1 MSSAAGVSP
10 DPAGPP
16 GPAWPARILR
26 TDEAPR
32 YQSDYNRMPF
42 QFAHHLGNH
51 PLFEVPQLVKLACFL
66 EESRVSGRVTLFSDD
81 AALTQGWQRSRR
93 SGTNVSECLADIE
106 KSHSWV
112 LMKDIQTHPDYRD
125 LVARFVTELEQLLGR
140 AVRPS
145 ITWIDAYLF
154 VSSPGMVTPY
164 HIDHETNF
172 LFQVKGEKTVN
183 LFDPSDRE
191 ILSEDEI
198 ERYYVGDFSS
208 AKFREP
214 VQQKAR
220 VFELS
225 PGLAVHQPPLAPH
238 WVRTGSTRH
247 SVSLSILF
255 FLREYDAVAKV
266 YQVNHYL
273 RRLGLRPAS
282 PGRSALRDQVKQ
294 LVMSD
299 LGYRPQ
305 LKTEVLRT
313 GLGKYKAPLSF
324 ATKLAA
330 QMVPGTKQA
339 PGR

>member
-1 MSSAAGVSP
+1 
-10 DPAGPP
+10 
-16 GPAWPARILR
+16 
-26 TDEAPR
+26 
-32 YQSDYNRMPF
+32 
-42 QFAHHLGNH
+42 
-51 PLFEVPQLVKLACFL
+51 VKLACFL
-66 EESRVSGRVTLFSDD
+66 EESQVDGRVTLFSDD

-93 SGTNVSECLADIE
+93 PGANVSECLADIE

-125 LVARFVTELEQLLGR
+125 LVDRFVSELEQMLGR

-183 LFDPSDRE
+183 LFDPADRE

-198 ERYYVGDFSS
+198 ERYYVGDLSS
-208 AKFREP
+208 ARFREP

-220 VFELS
+220 VFELT

-238 WVRTGSTRH
+238 WVRTGPSRH

-282 PGRSALRDQVKQ
+282 PGRAALRDRVKQ

-305 LKTEVLRT
+305 RKTEVLRT
-313 GLGKYKAPLSF
+313 GLAKYRAPLSF

-330 QMVPGTKQA
+330 QLVPGTKHA